1 MKKIHRTLVASLQD
15 GLPWSHL
22 LTVMPRRSPLSRL
35 TELVWLTT
43 EEVMVCHF
51 QDWIIKDIVA
61 LVWLLPHALP
71 QSAEEA
77 NCHVLR
83 TLTHAYWEA
92 ANNWQGPEASNKS
105 VSSLR
110 IGSPALQKTAAPAN
124 SWTETSWEILGQ
136 ITSSHLPETQKMYT
150 ASKCYLKLFSFG
162 ALCYTTKHNKN
173 KDDEINWMVVWKDL
187 LKEII
192 FALGPEGQRWALQRK
207 AKLRE

>member
-15 GLPWSHL
+15 GLQWSHL
-22 LTVMPRRSPLSRL
+22 LIVMPQRSPLPRL

-51 QDWIIKDIVA
+51 QDWIIKDVVA

-92 ANNWQGPEASNKS
+92 ANNRRGPEASNKS

-110 IGSPALQKTAAPAN
+110 SGSLCPSEDCHPSQQLGCNLVRDPGADHQLPP
-124 SWTETSWEILGQ
+124 SWDTENVHSQ
-136 ITSSHLPETQKMYT
+136 
-150 ASKCYLKLFSFG
+150 
-162 ALCYTTKHNKN
+162 
-173 KDDEINWMVVWKDL
+173 
-187 LKEII
+187 
-192 FALGPEGQRWALQRK
+192 
-207 AKLRE
+207 